1 MTTIPSSVHV
11 ESGDSPESP
20 PKSALLRMF
29 ERNAYAA
36 YVDRMTCGKY
46 YMEVDAVPRPPSPP
60 KSALL
65 RMFERNAYAAYVDR
79 MTCGKYYM
87 EVDAVPR
94 PPSLPLPPH
103 E

>member
-11 ESGDSPESP
+11 ESGDGPE
-20 PKSALLRMF
+20 
-29 ERNAYAA
+29 
-36 YVDRMTCGKY
+36 
-46 YMEVDAVPRPPSPP
+46 SPP